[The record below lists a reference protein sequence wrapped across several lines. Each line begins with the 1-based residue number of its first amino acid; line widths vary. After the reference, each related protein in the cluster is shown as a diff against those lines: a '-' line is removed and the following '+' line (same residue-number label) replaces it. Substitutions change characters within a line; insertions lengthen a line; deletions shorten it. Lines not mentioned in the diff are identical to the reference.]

1 MKKIRDKNITKFL
14 NSWDKEIYNLN
25 IKLKQMNQRQKRE
38 NVILRKKEGYTF
50 RINK

>member
-1 MKKIRDKNITKFL
+1 MAKDKVKNITKFL

-38 NVILRKKEGYTF
+38 NVILRKKEVG
-50 RINK
+50 RCQKPA